1 MDSGIEH
8 RYAAIVS
15 AMLAQPLGDKARV
28 LSIDGTARVEW
39 AEFADA
45 IEHRLREDG
54 DLRLLAGW
62 ASKAAGAVARI
73 AGCLHAAE
81 HAHST
86 PDGAPIAPET
96 VKAAVEIVDYF
107 VHHALAAFGVMG
119 DSPDMV
125 LARRVAGWIDRH
137 PVATFSLR
145 DLHQGIR
152 TESPQDLLPA
162 LRLLEQRWM
171 VRELPPPPPNPAG
184 GRPSQRFAVNPQLEN
199 RSQNPQNLDSY
210 GGSVSFVNDFGGPKT
225 EEQPP
230 TGSEG
235 VSDTEPG
242 VTDTEPP
249 QAEGEDAFRRYL
261 PPSEKVAPSPSAHT
275 AENSHSQKVTGS
287 NGVTDTKSR
296 NPAPTAEGYGVT
308 DTQPPQAEG
317 EDAATDEP
325 PPSDPSFADEEES
338 TLPPPEVLEV

>member
-1 MDSGIEH
+1 MCIRDRGYEHLQLANPALTLSLVVQPEVLRQLAGVKGGKGRGLLGRFLYSLPATNLGRRSNTQPHAMDSGIEH

-107 VHHALAAFGVMG
+107 VQHAL
-119 DSPDMV
+119 
-125 LARRVAGWIDRH
+125 
-137 PVATFSLR
+137 
-145 DLHQGIR
+145 
-152 TESPQDLLPA
+152 ESFTKPTKPGL
-162 LRLLEQRWM
+162 
-171 VRELPPPPPNPAG
+171 VREFCEFCGRLWGAKNRRATPYRLRRCIGYGTRCHGYGTSPGGGGRRLPPLPPPLRKGN
-184 GRPSQRFAVNPQLEN
+184 SVTF
-199 RSQNPQNLDSY
+199 RSYS
-210 GGSVSFVNDFGGPKT
+210 G
-225 EEQPP
+225 EQPFSK
-230 TGSEG
+230 G
-235 VSDTEPG
+235 
-242 VTDTEPP
+242 
-249 QAEGEDAFRRYL
+249 
-261 PPSEKVAPSPSAHT
+261 
-275 AENSHSQKVTGS
+275 NGS